1 MYRLIG
7 IDDEGDVDFR
17 VARGRNLSVY
27 RALLAHAHV
36 VDRFTPRLSTPAK
49 YLNYAASFRP
59 QPRVWKQASSLNP
72 RTFRG
77 RSDQAVRRLREE
89 YERGGFDVALQIFGM
104 FSVAGHGFPVALYL
118 DNTMAMTMRYYPQWN
133 PMYARERR
141 EWLALEREAYHAVD
155 VIFTMAEAIRESVI
169 HDYGCSPDKVITV
182 GAGTNFTLDPEIKQE
197 YGQRTALFVAFEF
210 GRNGGPQL
218 LEAWRRVR
226 TRLPDARLQI
236 VGPRLN
242 VVPAGE
248 PGVEW
253 LGQVRDR
260 ERLRTLFREATLF
273 TLPSL
278 FNPFPHVLREAMAV
292 GLPCVSTAHGAIPEI
307 VTDGVTGT
315 LVPVGDIEAL
325 ADALTDLLADP
336 ELARRLGMAGRQVV
350 SSGMSW
356 DLVGERMNA
365 HLERLAARSS

>member
-36 VDRFTPRLSTPAK
+36 VDRFTPRLSGPGK

-72 RTFRG
+72 RTFRE
-77 RSDQAVRRLREE
+77 RSRQAVRRLRAER
-89 YERGGFDVALQIFGM
+89 ERGGFDVALQIFGM
-104 FSVAGHGFPVALYL
+104 FSVAGYGFPVALYL
-118 DNTMAMTMRYYPQWN
+118 DNTMAMTMRHYPQWN
-133 PMYARERR
+133 PMSAHERR
-141 EWLALEREAYHAVD
+141 EWLALEREAYHAAD
-155 VIFTMAEAIRESVI
+155 VIFTMAEAIRQSVI
-169 HDYGCSPDKVITV
+169 HDYGCPAHKVITV
-182 GAGTNFTLDPEIKQE
+182 GAGTNFAPNPEVKQD
-197 YGQRTALFVAFEF
+197 YGQGTALFVAFEF
-210 GRNGGPQL
+210 ERNGGPQL

-226 TRLPDARLQI
+226 AQLPDAQLQI

-260 ERLRTLFREATLF
+260 ERLHTLFHEATLF
-273 TLPSL
+273 TLPSV

-315 LVPVGDIEAL
+315 LVPVGDVEAL
-325 ADALTDLLADP
+325 AEALTELLANPD
-336 ELARRLGMAGRQVV
+336 LARRLGTAGRQVV
-350 SSGMSW
+350 SGGMSW
-356 DLVGERMNA
+356 DLVGERMNV
-365 HLERLAARSS
+365 HLKRVAAGSS